1 MILAIRTIKLKRT
14 DKSWDDSELTAKTLQ
29 FGEPLYNANSDD
41 LAIGSVDS
49 VAGQSIGSVTKLF
62 HAVPKTLK
70 GKALYLDGNA
80 LKNEDEATV
89 TINAA
94 SNISGVLK
102 IENGG
107 TGANTDT
114 IAADNILSGLRSNQ
128 DTGAITDNMCVA
140 TTKANGDTD
149 RMWYQRP
156 VSYFWDYIRSKAT
169 AVYAAISHTHSAGDI
184 TSGTLAVARGG
195 TNASDKSAA
204 NNNLGAWSLSVGTAI
219 PTNADLNNYS
229 TEGNYTCTAI
239 STAKT
244 LSNTPYGNA
253 SPNMPAFIMK
263 VIYTSGT
270 NIGYIRQE
278 IFEFLS
284 FNHWVRIG
292 DVAEGYWRPWSL
304 YTYKPGTAAVGSAN
318 QPAYVE
324 ASGNIAAVSAVN
336 VAYGGTGRTTL
347 TSNAVLSG
355 NGTGQVK
362 MTATANGAAYS
373 TAANGALK
381 FGTLPVAQGGTGV
394 TSLAALKTSLGINS
408 IGVWYAGTSAP
419 SNTNLLWIDTNTTT
433 GGLKYYKNSTDGW
446 VHVPVAFV

>member
-49 VAGQSIGSVTKLF
+49 VDGQSIGSVTKFF

-94 SNISGVLK
+94 SNISGVLP
-102 IENGG
+102 IANGG
-107 TGANTDT
+107 TGANTST
-114 IAADNILSGLRSNQ
+114 TAADNILSGLRSNQ

-140 TTKANGDTD
+140 TTKADGDTD
-149 RMWYQRP
+149 GMWYQRP
-156 VSYFWDYIRSKAT
+156 ISYFWNYIKGKAD
-169 AVYAAISHTHSAGDI
+169 AVYAALQHTHSAREI
-184 TSGTLAVARGG
+184 TSGLLPVARGG
-195 TNASDKSAA
+195 TGADYPLGA
-204 NNNLGAWSLSVGTAI
+204 NNNLRSWSLSVGSGLLARE
-219 PTNADLNNYS
+219 DLNTYK
-229 TEGNYTCTAI
+229 TEGNYSCSATA
-239 STAKT
+239 TAKT
-244 LSNTPYGNA
+244 LLNTPYGNA
-253 SPNMPAFIMK
+253 SSSMPAFLMK
-263 VIYTSGT
+263 VVYSATST
-270 NIGYIRQE
+270 SYIRQE
-278 IFEFLS
+278 LFEYSTFK
-284 FNHWVRIG
+284 HWVRYSGNSGSTWG
-292 DVAEGYWRPWSL
+292 DWSL

-324 ASGNIAAVSAVN
+324 ASGNIAAVSTVN
-336 VAYGGTGRTTL
+336 VAYGGTGRNTL

-355 NGTGQVK
+355 NGTGQVN

-394 TSLAALKTSLGINS
+394 TSLTALKTSLGIDS

-433 GGLKYYKNSTDGW
+433 GGLKYYKNSTAGW